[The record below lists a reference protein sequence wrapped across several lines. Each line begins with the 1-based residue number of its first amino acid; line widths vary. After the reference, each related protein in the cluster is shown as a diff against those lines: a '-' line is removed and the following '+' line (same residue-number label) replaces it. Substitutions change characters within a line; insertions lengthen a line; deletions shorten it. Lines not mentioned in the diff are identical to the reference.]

1 MAIRISSKQFA
12 TLTAGKPGRSPS
24 AAPLEREIQRS
35 IIAFLESRGAV
46 VIRANSG
53 MLPRADGGRMRC
65 VSCSAGSVSDVLAC
79 YHGRFLA
86 VEVKRPG
93 KVPSEGQAA
102 FLAAVER
109 SGGIGIVATGI
120 GDVEAVLDQVDA
132 EGRAGDYLPSRKS
145 IHRRS
150 Q

>member
-1 MAIRISSKQFA
+1 MRIKITAKQFA
-12 TLTAGKPGRSPS
+12 GMPSPTFTARKATRCPA
-24 AAPLEREIQRS
+24 AAPREADIQRA

-53 MLPRADGGRMRC
+53 LLPRADGGRMRC
-65 VSCSAGSVSDVLAC
+65 LSCSSGSVSDVLAC
-79 YHGRFLA
+79 FQGRFLA

-109 SGGIGIVATGI
+109 SGGIGVVATGI
-120 GDVEAVLDQVDA
+120 EDAAAVLETINDKGA
-132 EGRAGDYLPSRKS
+132 KA
-145 IHRRS
+145 
-150 Q
+150 

>member
-1 MAIRISSKQFA
+1 MPIRMNARQFA
-12 TLTAGKPGRSPS
+12 AITGKATRGSRCPA
-24 AAPLEREIQRS
+24 AAPREADIQRS
-35 IIAFLESRGAV
+35 IIAYLESCGAV

-53 MLPRADGGRMRC
+53 LLPRADGGRMRC

-79 YHGRFLA
+79 YQGRFLA

-120 GDVEAVLDQVDA
+120 EDMEAVLKGIDA
-132 EGRAGDYLPSRKS
+132 TGR
-145 IHRRS
+145 I
-150 Q
+150 